1 MGEGPDTVLKAAV
14 LEKNLTQSAVQADF
28 VLSSGY
34 TLGGQVTRR
43 DSYVAFGHGGG
54 AAGYQAALQMNR
66 DAKVAVIVLANA
78 IGETVGTGDL
88 AFRALDML
96 SK

>member
-1 MGEGPDTVLKAAV
+1 
-14 LEKNLTQSAVQADF
+14 
-28 VLSSGY
+28 
-34 TLGGQVTRR
+34 
-43 DSYVAFGHGGG
+43 
-54 AAGYQAALQMNR
+54 MNR

-78 IGETVGTGDL
+78 IGETGGTGDL